1 MKHQY
6 PIDNI
11 MAFESGELN
20 EQQTIEFFQSI
31 IDSGLVW
38 QLQGSYGR
46 FARNLIEAGLC
57 ISKKP
62 ELVHKRAI
70 NKLIKKYL

>member
-20 EQQTIEFFQSI
+20 EQQTIEFFQSL

-46 FARNLIEAGLC
+46 FAHSLIKAGLC
-57 ISKKP
+57 ISERRNSLQK
-62 ELVHKRAI
+62 
-70 NKLIKKYL
+70 